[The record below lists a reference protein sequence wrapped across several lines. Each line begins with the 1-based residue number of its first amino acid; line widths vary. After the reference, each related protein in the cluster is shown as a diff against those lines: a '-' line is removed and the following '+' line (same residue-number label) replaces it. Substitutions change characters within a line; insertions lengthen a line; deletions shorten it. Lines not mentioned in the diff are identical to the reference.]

1 MEERSEYQKK
11 TEHDK
16 REKLRKIKPK
26 VVAKFEK
33 YEELHESGHFTP
45 IIEFTYDFRCNMS
58 CPHCS
63 NLCFSPKERSLTPEI
78 IKRVCDEADGM
89 GLAQTSISGGEP
101 LMFPDL
107 EDVVNAI
114 GPDRFHISMST
125 NGALLSEKKAKWVKS
140 IGIDKVKI
148 SLDCIDE
155 DGPSFHDKGQ
165 TSAALR
171 ALQAAKAADLQPVAQ
186 TVFTHQ
192 NCQTN
197 DTERMLAY
205 CQEHGIQVDVMLAK
219 AIGRWEGKEEILVT
233 GADLKH
239 IRKLHEKY
247 PVLTLDTFPTYQ
259 EKVGSCGAVKKI
271 LEITKY
277 GDVMPCVFMHFSLG
291 NVFDDSLAEIMRRGL
306 SIKYFR
312 EDSPICLSGVD
323 RRFIK
328 NHMSKFYGKKL
339 PIDYREAF
347 SEEDFVKDDDAE

>member
-33 YEELHESGHFTP
+33 YEELHARGQFTP
-45 IIEFTYDFRCNMS
+45 IVEFIYDYRCNMT

-63 NLCFSPKERSLTPEI
+63 NLCFSPKKRWLTPEI
-78 IKRVCDEADGM
+78 IKRFCDEADAL
-89 GLAQTSISGGEP
+89 GLAQMSVSGGEP
-101 LMFPDL
+101 LTFPDL
-107 EDVVNAI
+107 EDVVKAI

-125 NGALLSEKKAKWVKS
+125 NGALLTLEKAKWVKS
-140 IGIDKVKI
+140 IGIDKLKI

-155 DGPSFHDKGQ
+155 NGPSFHDKGQ

-171 ALQAAKAADLQPVAQ
+171 ALDNALAADLQPVAQ
-186 TVFTHQ
+186 TVVTRQ
-192 NCQTN
+192 NCQTEQ
-197 DTERMLAY
+197 TERMAEY
-205 CQEHGIQVDVMLAK
+205 CQERGIQVDVLLAK
-219 AIGRWEGKEEILVT
+219 AIGRLEGQEEILVN
-233 GADLKH
+233 GSDLKYL
-239 IRKLHEKY
+239 RKLHERY
-247 PVLTLDTFPTYQ
+247 PVIHLDTFPTYQ
-259 EKVGSCGAVKKI
+259 EKQGSCGAVKKI
-271 LEITKY
+271 LVVTKY

-291 NVFDDSLAEIMRRGL
+291 NIIDDSLAEILRRGL
-306 SIKYFR
+306 SVRHFR
-312 EDSPICLSGVD
+312 ESSPICLSGVD

-328 NHMSKFYGKKL
+328 DHMSKFYGKKL